1 MSSRVRGRLRV
12 TALAAVP
19 LAAAAAVGAVRYAAD
34 PAPPATAAATL
45 PVATASPVQ
54 AKPDTRGDWTTTA
67 PGTPAA
73 PAHSPSAAHP
83 TSKTTSKT
91 TSKAPKK
98 ATRKVTK
105 KASPAGRPLPA
116 AQLPDAHHS
125 GWKEVGPPRTRPTGQ
140 DVGVS
145 ECGWVHGAVSW
156 RQQGYVGKTNT
167 PAIQD
172 TFTFD
177 SATAADAAYRDL
189 VTAFDGCRHDL
200 RAFQAQRGAPR
211 DAVVTRTAST
221 TGGTAYARSWT
232 AVAGISMPGR
242 QTNHYYVVR
251 RGAALTVVQYTEP
264 GETAAADPAHQR
276 SGDRAELSVIAAH
289 M

>member
-1 MSSRVRGRLRV
+1 MSSRVRGRVRV
-12 TALAAVP
+12 IALAAVP

-34 PAPPATAAATL
+34 PAAPATAARAL

-54 AKPDTRGDWTTTA
+54 AEPGGHGDWTTTA
-67 PGTPAA
+67 PSPPATPSS
-73 PAHSPSAAHP
+73 SPSAARP
-83 TSKTTSKT
+83 TSKAASKTTPKAAPKT
-91 TSKAPKK
+91 TSKA
-98 ATRKVTK
+98 A
-105 KASPAGRPLPA
+105 RPLPA
-116 AQLPDAHHS
+116 AQLPDAHRS
-125 GWKEVGPPRTRPTGQ
+125 GWKEIGPPRTRQTTQ

-145 ECGWVHGAVSW
+145 ECGWVHGAVGW
-156 RQQGYVGKTNT
+156 RQQGYVGRTKT

-177 SATAADAAYRDL
+177 SATAADAAYRKL
-189 VTAFDGCRHDL
+189 VTAFDGCQDDL
-200 RAFQAQRGAPR
+200 RAMQAQHDTPR
-211 DAVVTRTAST
+211 DAVVTKTAST

-264 GETAAADPAHQR
+264 GDTPAADPAHQR
-276 SGDRAELSVIAAH
+276 SDDRAELSVIAAH

>member
-1 MSSRVRGRLRV
+1 MSSRVRGRVRV
-12 TALAAVP
+12 AALAAVP

-34 PAPPATAAATL
+34 PAPPATAARAL

-54 AKPDTRGDWTTTA
+54 AEPGGRGDWTTTA
-67 PGTPAA
+67 PSPPATPS
-73 PAHSPSAAHP
+73 PSPSAARP
-83 TSKTTSKT
+83 TSKATSNT
-91 TSKAPKK
+91 TSKATSNTTSKAAPK
-98 ATRKVTK
+98 AAR
-105 KASPAGRPLPA
+105 SLPA
-116 AQLPDAHHS
+116 AQLPDAHRS
-125 GWKEVGPPRTRPTGQ
+125 GWKEIGPPRTRQTTQ

-145 ECGWVHGAVSW
+145 ECGWVHGAVGW

-172 TFTFD
+172 TFTFG
-177 SATAADAAYRDL
+177 SATAAAAAYRKL
-189 VTAFDGCRHDL
+189 VTAFDGCQHDL
-200 RAFQAQRGAPR
+200 RAIQAQHDTPR
-211 DAVVTRTAST
+211 DAVVTKTAST

-251 RGAALTVVQYTEP
+251 RGTALTVVQYTEP
-264 GETAAADPAHQR
+264 GDTPAADPAHQR
-276 SGDRAELSVIAAH
+276 SDDRAELSVIAAH